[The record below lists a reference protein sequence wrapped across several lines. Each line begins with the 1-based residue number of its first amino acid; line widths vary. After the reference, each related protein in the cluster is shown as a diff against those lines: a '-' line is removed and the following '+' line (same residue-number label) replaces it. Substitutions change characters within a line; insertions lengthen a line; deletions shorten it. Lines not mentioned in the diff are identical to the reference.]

1 MKNYII
7 IGIIMFA
14 IGSIVT
20 FIFATGEVARG
31 RVTESYS
38 DHIDNYVVLDS
49 LHYGSFD
56 VTLTAN
62 KRDVKK
68 SVEKFIAKGIGLERN
83 SVESKMNLSVST
95 EDTVKMEPIRDSILN
110 YQDKWLT
117 AKVNL
122 YDSTMIYRARDSLTQ
137 YIERIYKHRF
147 LWWKWGTKGYRVH
160 IVNHNPHSK
169 IDYADYIRVGE

>member
-1 MKNYII
+1 
-7 IGIIMFA
+7 MFA
-14 IGSIVT
+14 VGSIVT

-31 RVTESYS
+31 RVIESYP
-38 DHIDNYVVLDS
+38 DPIENHLVADS
-49 LHYGSFD
+49 LHYGSFH

-62 KRDVKK
+62 KREVKN
-68 SVEKFIAKGIGLERN
+68 SVEKFIAKGIGFERS

-95 EDTVKMEPIRDSILN
+95 EDTVKMKPHRDSVLN

-137 YIERIYKHRF
+137 YIERIFKHRF

>member
-1 MKNYII
+1 MRRYII
-7 IGIIMFA
+7 TIGFGLIA
-14 IGSIVT
+14 IGLIIALVSVL
-20 FIFATGEVARG
+20 G
-31 RVTESYS
+31 RVFREKEPVSLPQR
-38 DHIDNYVVLDS
+38 IDNHIVADS

-56 VTLTAN
+56 VTLTS
-62 KRDVKK
+62 KGKVKK
-68 SVEKFIAKGIGLERN
+68 SVDKQIAKDIGVQRS
-83 SVESKMNLSVST
+83 SVESQMNLSVST
-95 EDTVKMEPIRDSILN
+95 EDTIKMKPSQDSILN

>member
-1 MKNYII
+1 MY
-7 IGIIMFA
+7 GIIA
-14 IGSIVT
+14 AA
-20 FIFATGEVARG
+20 IFALCRYADVKIE
-31 RVTESYS
+31 ESS
-38 DHIDNYVVLDS
+38 SSKQIDNHIVEDS
-49 LHYGSFD
+49 LHYGYFD
-56 VTLTAN
+56 VTITS
-62 KRDVKK
+62 KSEVKK
-68 SVEKFIAKGIGLERN
+68 RVDKQIAKDIGVQRS
-83 SVESKMNLSVST
+83 SVESQMNLSVST
-95 EDTVKMEPIRDSILN
+95 EDTIKMKPNRDSILN

-122 YDSTMIYRARDSLTQ
+122 YDSTMVYRARDSLTQ

>member
-1 MKNYII
+1 MKKEIILGIVFVFILAYIDSALRKYYI
-7 IGIIMFA
+7 DYT
-14 IGSIVT
+14 V
-20 FIFATGEVARG
+20 
-31 RVTESYS
+31 ESYRKN
-38 DHIDNYVVLDS
+38 IDNHIVADS

-56 VTLTAN
+56 VTLTS
-62 KRDVKK
+62 KSEVKK
-68 SVEKFIAKGIGLERN
+68 RVDKQIAKDIGVQRS
-83 SVESKMNLSVST
+83 SVESQMILSVST
-95 EDTVKMEPIRDSILN
+95 EDTVKMKPHRDSVLN

-122 YDSTMIYRARDSLTQ
+122 YDSTMVYRARDSLTQ

-147 LWWKWGTKGYRVH
+147 LWWKWGTKGYKVH

>member
-1 MKNYII
+1 MRRYII
-7 IGIIMFA
+7 TIGIGLIA
-14 IGSIVT
+14 IGLIIALVSVL
-20 FIFATGEVARG
+20 G
-31 RVTESYS
+31 RLFREKEPVSVPQR
-38 DHIDNYVVLDS
+38 IDNHIVADS
-49 LHYGSFD
+49 LYFGSFD
-56 VTLTAN
+56 VTCTT
-62 KRDVKK
+62 KREVKK
-68 SVEKFIAKGIGLERN
+68 TVNKKIAEGIGFNRS
-83 SVESKMNLSVST
+83 SVESQMNLSLST
-95 EDTVKMEPIRDSILN
+95 EDTVKMKPAQDSILN

-137 YIERIYKHRF
+137 YVERIYKHRF

>member
-14 IGSIVT
+14 VGSIVT
-20 FIFATGEVARG
+20 IIFASGEVARG
-31 RVTESYS
+31 RVTESNP
-38 DHIDNYVVLDS
+38 DHLKNYVVADS
-49 LHYGSFD
+49 LHYGSFE
-56 VTLTAN
+56 VTLTSD
-62 KRDVKK
+62 KSEVKK
-68 SVEKFIAKGIGLERN
+68 SVEKFIAKGIGFERS

-95 EDTVKMEPIRDSILN
+95 EDTVKMKSVRDSILK

-147 LWWKWGTKGYRVH
+147 LWWRWGTKGYKVH